1 MDALYPRDVQYQ
13 VRIRP
18 MMEIYGPPT
27 LSSEELLLLLIIVH
41 IYKNSHGEVGKELYE
56 TPDVQWK
63 KITPLLF

>member
-1 MDALYPRDVQYQ
+1 MLTV
-13 VRIRP
+13 
-18 MMEIYGPPT
+18 M
-27 LSSEELLLLLIIVH
+27 EELLLLLIIVH